1 LLRIILNFK
10 LMLSTIKTIISAVL
24 LLVLCS
30 CTKEISV
37 DVPYQPT
44 TIIYG
49 NISTDNT
56 PVVINI
62 QQSVPLNSAATHNP
76 VSDAIIQLYTK
87 NNLESLSLVTDDFSI
102 SNGVY
107 TSTNNINTVVGNY
120 YWIEVVLSDGTA
132 FKSEEEL
139 LKPIVPIISI
149 EESVSADDI
158 ATINFSDPANDTNY
172 YKFNIDLYFNG
183 QLVSSNFSQSND
195 VVFNGNS
202 EASVDIDLFKYQDE
216 NEEDEVQI
224 EFDEVRVSF
233 SNINFSSY
241 QFYLNQSL
249 QIEAFEGGESGD
261 PSQLFAAPPVNLL
274 GNITNISTNSIALG
288 NFTVEAKSTVIE

>member
-1 LLRIILNFK
+1 
-10 LMLSTIKTIISAVL
+10 MTYTIKTTISTVL
-24 LLVLCS
+24 LLVLYS

-62 QQSVPLNSAATHNP
+62 QQSVPLNSTATHNP
-76 VSDAIIQLYTK
+76 INNAMVQLYTK
-87 NNLESLSLVTDDFSI
+87 NNMGTTSLVTDSFSI
-102 SNGVY
+102 TNGVY
-107 TSTNNINTVVGNY
+107 TSTSSINTVIGHF
-120 YWIEVVLSDGTA
+120 YWIEIILADGTV
-132 FKSEEEL
+132 FNSKEEL

-149 EESVSADDI
+149 EPSASADDI
-158 ATINFSDPANDTNY
+158 ATINFNDPANDTNY
-172 YKFNIDLYFNG
+172 YKFNIELYFNG
-183 QLVSSNFSQSND
+183 QFVSNNSSLSND

-216 NEEDEVQI
+216 DEEDEFDF
-224 EFDEVRVSF
+224 EYDEVRVSF

-249 QIEAFEGGESGD
+249 QIEAFEGDESGD
-261 PSQLFAAPPVNLL
+261 PSQLFASPPINLL
-274 GNITNISTNSIALG
+274 GNITNISANSIALG